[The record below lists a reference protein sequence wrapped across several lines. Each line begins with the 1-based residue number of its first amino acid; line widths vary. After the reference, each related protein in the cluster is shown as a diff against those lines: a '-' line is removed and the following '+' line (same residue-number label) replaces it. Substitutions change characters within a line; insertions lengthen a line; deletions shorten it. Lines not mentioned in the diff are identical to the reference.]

1 MPLVPLSR
9 LAALALVASAPLAAE
24 PAISG
29 DDVPVLVDVERQLVV
44 EGLEHPWGMA
54 FLPDGAILVTERP
67 GRLRVI
73 RDGRLEPTPVAG
85 VPEVLAFGQGGLLDV
100 AVDPEHADNRMIYL
114 SYAHGTREANR
125 TRIARAR
132 FDGKSLGEFEVLLEA
147 THDKAG
153 GAHFGSR
160 FAFLPDRTLLVSF
173 GDGGN
178 PPVTLDGKYIREWAQ
193 DRARS
198 FGKIV
203 RIHRDGSVP
212 QDNPWAGA
220 EDFARYVWSYG
231 HRNVQG
237 LAVDARGT
245 VWASEHGALG
255 GDELNRIEPG
265 LNYGWPAITHSREY
279 VGGRAIGEG
288 KTRAD
293 VREPVVVWTPS
304 IAPSG
309 LAVCS
314 GRLFADWAGRV
325 LAGSLIKQEV
335 RVLRIEDGRL
345 VDEQGLRF
353 GARVRDVRE
362 APDGA
367 IWVLT
372 DERNGRAFR
381 LVPRA
386 PAARTAPRRGPAG
399 PIVHFGSNPLG
410 LLAPRSRSSRT

>member
-1 MPLVPLSR
+1 MPATMLRR
-9 LAALALVASAPLAAE
+9 LTLAIALATCLPLAAE
-24 PAISG
+24 PVVSG
-29 DDVPVLVDVERQLVV
+29 DDVPVLVDAERNLVI

-73 RDGRLEPTPVAG
+73 RDGKLEATPVAG
-85 VPEVLAFGQGGLLDV
+85 VPEVLALGQGGLLDV
-100 AVDPEHADNRMIYL
+100 AVDPGYADNRTIYL
-114 SYAHGTREANR
+114 TYAHGTREANR
-125 TRIARAR
+125 TRVARAS
-132 FDGKSLGEFEVLLEA
+132 FDGKALSDLTVILEA

-160 FAFLPDRTLLVSF
+160 IAFMPDGTMLVSF

-178 PPVTLDGKYIREWAQ
+178 PPVTLDGKFIREYAQ
-193 DRARS
+193 DRTRS

-203 RIHRDGSVP
+203 RINTDGSVP
-212 QDNPWAGA
+212 KDNPWAGA
-220 EDFARYVWSYG
+220 EGFERYVWSYG

-237 LAVDARGT
+237 MAVTADGQ

-255 GDELNRIEPG
+255 GDELNRIDKG
-265 LNYGWPAITHSREY
+265 ANYGWPEVTFSREY
-279 VGGRAIGEG
+279 VGGKAIGEG
-288 KTRAD
+288 RARAD
-293 VREPVVVWTPS
+293 VRDAAVVWTPS

-309 LAVCS
+309 LTVYS
-314 GRLFADWAGRV
+314 GKLFKDWAGRV

-335 RVLRIEDGRL
+335 RVMRIEDGKL

-367 IWVLT
+367 IWVIT

-386 PAARTAPRRGPAG
+386 PAA
-399 PIVHFGSNPLG
+399 
-410 LLAPRSRSSRT
+410 